1 MSLSANIFI
10 VRSSLQTT
18 QVFEQALEKDGFI
31 VETITAYDTLVEKAI
46 IDKPELI
53 FLPVELEKGDGIEL
67 CYEIKNN
74 PELKGVFV
82 ILYSKRKED
91 YTQIAGL
98 DSGADDYLVSPI
110 QARVLSSKIKAL
122 LKRKPIDFNQDARSK
137 DLIYNDIVVD
147 KERYIIIQNGR
158 EFYLPKKE
166 FELLSLLLSKPQ
178 KVFSR
183 QEITQAIWG
192 DNSVVQGRTIDV
204 HIRKIREKIGKRYI
218 QTIKGIGYRLE
229 V

>member
-1 MSLSANIFI
+1 MNQPATILI
-10 VRSSLQTT
+10 VKSSLQSA
-18 QVFEQALEKDGFI
+18 QVFEEALSQDGFA
-31 VETITAYDTLVEKAI
+31 VDTTADYTTVVNHAI
-46 IDKPELI
+46 AAQPEII

-74 PELKGVFV
+74 PKLRGIFV
-82 ILYSKRKED
+82 VLYSKRKED

-98 DSGADDYLVSPI
+98 DSGADDYLVSPM

-122 LKRKPIDFNQDARSK
+122 LKRRPQAPVSRSSEGE
-137 DLIYNDIVVD
+137 LVYNDIVID
-147 KERYIIIQNGR
+147 RERYLIIQDGV
-158 EFYLPKKE
+158 ESYLPKKE

-183 QEITQAIWG
+183 EEITQAIWG
-192 DNSVVQGRTIDV
+192 ANPIVQSRTIDV

-218 QTIKGIGYRLE
+218 QTIKGVGYRLE
-229 V
+229 S